1 MSLSVC
7 AFAHLLNA
15 NLFYVLR
22 CIFSSSNEYRVH
34 LSRDVRTHF
43 RIFAYEYSSICT
55 MPRFT
60 SRLPLFSKY
69 QLTFLWSDMFR
80 LPPMNPVGE
89 RGSSLH
95 APQNSNA
102 NHPCRSQ
109 QSVQLR
115 EKKAARHQ
123 QARAIPAGRLSSLCC
138 PPNSICTGID
148 WMTLFAIN
156 IVFLSLIYS
165 NRKQL

>member
-1 MSLSVC
+1 MSIAFISPGMC
-7 AFAHLLNA
+7 ARTYVYLHMSIR
-15 NLFYVLR
+15 LFVR
-22 CIFSSSNEYRVH
+22 C
-34 LSRDVRTHF
+34 RTL
-43 RIFAYEYSSICT
+43 
-55 MPRFT
+55 RFT
-60 SRLPLFSKY
+60 SRLPLLSKY

-89 RGSSLH
+89 RGASLH
-95 APQNSNA
+95 APQNSKA

-138 PPNSICTGID
+138 PPNSIYTGID